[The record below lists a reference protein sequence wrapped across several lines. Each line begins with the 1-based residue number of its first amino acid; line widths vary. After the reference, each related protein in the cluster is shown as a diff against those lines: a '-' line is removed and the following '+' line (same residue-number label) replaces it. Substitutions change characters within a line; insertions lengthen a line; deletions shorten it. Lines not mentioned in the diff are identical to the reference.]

1 MKWNFFLPIRPCC
14 TFYSY
19 VFQHLLLVGG
29 SWLMVFDCLVFLS
42 VIVVWWDCRGVG
54 CRGLTADV
62 QVSLFGGCFF

>member
-1 MKWNFFLPIRPCC
+1 MEFFPSYQALLH
-14 TFYSY
+14 FFSY
-19 VFQHLLLVGG
+19 VFQHLLVVGG
-29 SWLMVFDCLVFLS
+29 NWLMVFDCLVFLS